1 MDKENYGWGGI
12 GFLALFFLIIVA
24 FWARGGNSFGGNGAP
39 YPFMGG
45 TLDISG
51 LTNSGLQNF
60 QQICD
65 AEKTAIVDSAQTRYL
80 VEQQAAATRDMVT
93 ATANAT
99 QTKIDFYAYQDLRD
113 KLSEAERENT
123 MLQNKLFV
131 KEQLAPVMNDLTTIR
146 YTMLQRPNVT
156 GVGVACPSQ
165 AILNGLGITTLNNGC
180 NCGSN
185 VIA

>member
-1 MDKENYGWGGI
+1 MDKETYSWGGI

-24 FWARGGNSFGGNGAP
+24 FWARGGNGFGGNEAP
-39 YPFMGG
+39 YPFIGG
-45 TLDISG
+45 ALDISG

-80 VEQQAAATRDMVT
+80 VEQQAAATRDIVT

-131 KEQLAPVMNDLTTIR
+131 KEQLAPIANELTTIQ
-146 YTMLQRPNVT
+146 YTMLQKPALS
-156 GVGVACPSQ
+156 GVAAVCPNQ
-165 AILNGLGITTLNNGC
+165 AVINGLGLTSLSNGC
-180 NCGSN
+180 GCGSN
-185 VIA
+185 VIG